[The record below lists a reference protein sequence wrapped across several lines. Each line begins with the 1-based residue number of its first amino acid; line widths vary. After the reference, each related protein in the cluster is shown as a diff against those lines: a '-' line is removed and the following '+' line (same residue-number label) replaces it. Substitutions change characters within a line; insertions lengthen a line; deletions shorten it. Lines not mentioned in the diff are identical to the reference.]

1 MYGGAWVLPNNLVF
15 DLQNIEYAYGQS
27 ECALQDIS
35 LKVSGREKLVL
46 LGPNGCGKSTLQKV
60 LAGLVFPH
68 KGSVRAFD
76 QQINHDSMKDK
87 AFAATFRQKV
97 GFVFQNSDVQIFCGS
112 VLDEIMFGPLNMGM
126 DYTAARFRAL
136 ELLEFV
142 GIAHLV
148 DRLPHHL
155 SGGEKKKVA
164 IAAVLAVNPEV
175 LILDEP
181 TNGLDPKTQAWMRNT
196 LNQLNQQGK
205 TIIIATHQLDLVSE
219 LATRVVVMGEDHQ
232 ILADD
237 QPLSILENRRLLV
250 AANLVGEHQHV
261 HIHGQDGHVHV
272 HKHIEG
278 NIGSKS

>member
-1 MYGGAWVLPNNLVF
+1 MPNNLVF
-15 DLQNIEYAYGQS
+15 DLQNIEYAYRQD
-27 ECALQDIS
+27 ECALQNIS
-35 LKVSGREKLVL
+35 LKVSGGEKLVL

-60 LAGLVFPH
+60 LAGLIFPH
-68 KGSVRAFD
+68 KGNVQAFGR
-76 QQINHDSMKDK
+76 QISQDSMKDK

-97 GFVFQNSDVQIFCGS
+97 GFVFQNSDVQIFCAS

-126 DYTAARFRAL
+126 DYTVARLRAV

-181 TNGLDPKTQAWMRNT
+181 NNGLDPKTQAWMRDT

-205 TIIIATHQLDLVSE
+205 TIIIATHHLDLVPE
-219 LATRVVVMGEDHQ
+219 LATRVVVMGENHQ
-232 ILADD
+232 IVADD
-237 QPLSILENRRLLV
+237 QPLSILENRPLLLE
-250 AANLVGEHQHV
+250 ANLIGEHQHV
-261 HIHGQDGHVHV
+261 HIHGQDGHIHV
-272 HKHIEG
+272 HRHVEG
-278 NIGSKS
+278 NVRSKI